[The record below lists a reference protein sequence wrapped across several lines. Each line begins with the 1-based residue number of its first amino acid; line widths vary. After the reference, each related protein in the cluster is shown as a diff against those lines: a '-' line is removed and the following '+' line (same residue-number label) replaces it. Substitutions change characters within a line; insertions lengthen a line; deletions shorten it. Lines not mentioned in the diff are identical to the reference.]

1 MLKFDFEERTINNLL
16 LSSVD
21 KYGDNIFATSGE
33 WSITYL
39 ELNSKVNSCA
49 NFLSSLGVE
58 KGTKVALMLRNSPAF
73 MYSWLAI
80 SKLGGIYVPINTDYK
95 GDILQ
100 YQLNKADVSS
110 IILDADYIERL
121 DQVADKLPKII
132 NVIEHDRQNC
142 PSGSFN
148 LNKKFRRVNFNELLN
163 SKSKEIKIDIEYTYP
178 HAISFTSGTTGPSK
192 GVLATNCHVVTFA
205 LDWIKACNFQYG
217 DRLFT
222 ALPMFHAI
230 ASW

>member
-148 LNKKFRRVNFNELLN
+148 LNKKFRRVNFNELL
-163 SKSKEIKIDIEYTYP
+163 KSNI
-178 HAISFTSGTTGPSK
+178 
-192 GVLATNCHVVTFA
+192 
-205 LDWIKACNFQYG
+205 
-217 DRLFT
+217 
-222 ALPMFHAI
+222 
-230 ASW
+230 